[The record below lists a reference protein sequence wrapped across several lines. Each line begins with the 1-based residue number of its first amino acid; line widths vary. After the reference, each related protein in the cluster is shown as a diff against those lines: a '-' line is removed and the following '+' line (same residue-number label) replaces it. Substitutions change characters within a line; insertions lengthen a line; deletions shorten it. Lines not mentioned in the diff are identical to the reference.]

1 MKADEMTEAKDDY
14 EANAYKIMDMLG
26 PDEDGREGVLDIPP
40 QCRSLKSYCAT
51 LAHKTNH
58 SFDPNAKF
66 VLFDHPKLG
75 KVPAVQS
82 LQDIPKDEEILVSY
96 DYALEEGPPWYQ
108 GQCYKTIFGFE
119 QDGRSVNYLQQN
131 FEARFHTLGEF
142 SVFR

>member
-1 MKADEMTEAKDDY
+1 MVSFYGGIRMKADEMTEAKDDY

-75 KVPAVQS
+75 KVPAIKS
-82 LQDIPKDEEILVSY
+82 LQEIKKDEEILVSY

-108 GQCYKTIFGFE
+108 ELYGKRVLDIYQQVKAFE
-119 QDGRSVNYLQQN
+119 LESQHWEG
-131 FEARFHTLGEF
+131 
-142 SVFR
+142 